1 MVVYLNCTVGVQN
14 PGNNGNVPRRQSNQP
29 RRRSRYNPDGPGGSD
44 DMNKN
49 INSPSKFQ
57 QQQQMNNRDQYIHN
71 QSPPSDSQQDQP
83 TSPSKSAL
91 YATHTNG

>member
-1 MVVYLNCTVGVQN
+1 MRFCRTTVLILMVVYLNCTVGVQN

-57 QQQQMNNRDQYIHN
+57 QQQQIQRTNKQIFK
-71 QSPPSDSQQDQP
+71 QILFK
-83 TSPSKSAL
+83 SKS
-91 YATHTNG
+91 